1 MTFFTPTNFPDGV
14 TNAAADTLLGSYGA
28 PDPAKF
34 IEQFDDFFSFSGA
47 TTGANF
53 DWVITTN
60 AAGVVTVTDANAGVI
75 TVSNVT
81 VTEDL
86 FTWIQWHGG
95 NLTTDVAETW
105 RLAAGKQS
113 WFKAKFSLADVLQ
126 SDIIV
131 GLVTANVTP
140 FTAVVDGIYFE
151 KVDGS
156 AALNLKLTKASV
168 STTVAVATMVA
179 ATMIEVGFHYDGVSK
194 VSAWVNGQR
203 VNQTLVMTNLPLTE
217 ELALSFGVANGEGVA
232 KVLSM
237 DFIFMASER

>member
-1 MTFFTPTNFPDGV
+1 MVTTNLPDGV
-14 TNAAADTLLGSYGA
+14 TNVPVDNFLGDYGA
-28 PDPAKF
+28 LDPLRY
-34 IEQFDDFFSFSGA
+34 IQYSDDFFVFSGA

-60 AAGVVTVTDANAGVI
+60 AAGVVTVTDANGGII

-86 FTWIQWHGG
+86 FTWVQQHGG

-105 RLAAGKQS
+105 KIIAGKKS
-113 WFKAKFSLADVLQ
+113 WFKARFSLADVLQ

-140 FTAVVDGIYFE
+140 FTAIIDGLYFA

-156 AALNLKLTKASV
+156 AALTLNLTKN
-168 STTVAVATMVA
+168 STTTAVAVTTMVA
-179 ATMIEVGFHYDGVSK
+179 ATMVEVGFAYDGVGT
-194 VSAWVNGQR
+194 VSAYVNGAR
-203 VNQTLVMTNLPLTE
+203 VGGTTVMTNLIDDE
-217 ELALSFGVANGEGVA
+217 ELAISFGVANGEGVA
-232 KVLSM
+232 KVLSV
-237 DFIFMASER
+237 DYVFAASER